1 MWRNSIALVTIEPL
15 NVSVN
20 CRVQPDREARVNPEQ
35 AKTVAEAMAAL
46 WQGEFP
52 ATVRVLSA
60 VSDANRDY
68 RPHPKSRSAW
78 ELATHIATADTWFID
93 CIAKGTFVFDPAA
106 AKQAEAQFR
115 QIADVAAYYERA
127 LPARLAQLPRLPG
140 EVLSETVDFF
150 GMMKMSRAQW
160 IGFANNHSVH
170 HRGQLSAYL
179 RALGSK
185 VPDIYGPSA
194 DAEPASA
201 AS

>member
-1 MWRNSIALVTIEPL
+1 M
-15 NVSVN
+15 
-20 CRVQPDREARVNPEQ
+20 NPEH
-35 AKTVAEAMAAL
+35 ARTVAEAMAAL
-46 WQGEFP
+46 WQREFP

-60 VSDANRDY
+60 VNDANRDY

-93 CIAKGTFVFDPAA
+93 CIAKGSFVFDPAA
-106 AKQAEAQFR
+106 AKQAEARFR
-115 QIADVAAYYERA
+115 QIADVAAYYEGTI
-127 LPARLAQLPRLPG
+127 PARLAQLPGMPG
-140 EVLSETVDFF
+140 EVLSETMDFF
-150 GMMKMSRAQW
+150 GMMKMSRALW
-160 IGFANNHSVH
+160 IGFANNHSMH

-194 DAEPASA
+194 DAESIPA